1 MVKVDQIQICNKAD
15 KCGNKECNH
24 SKPHTRNDIC
34 DSSYCGFAN
43 DFAKCISVRSKK
55 GAKILNNIT
64 VDKPAKKRGRPKKV
78 AQVQPPPE
86 EQALL
91 LIPSADEFSKSLSSV
106 VEKARIAR
114 VRCLV
119 ESLYSQVVINNR
131 ATEKTEEQA
140 RELNVLLQ
148 GLTLPIEFD

>member
-1 MVKVDQIQICNKAD
+1 M
-15 KCGNKECNH
+15 
-24 SKPHTRNDIC
+24 
-34 DSSYCGFAN
+34 
-43 DFAKCISVRSKK
+43 
-55 GAKILNNIT
+55 NNIT

-114 VRCLV
+114 VRLLV